1 MENHGVAEVLEAWH
15 VDSLHLIVNDLH
27 VLREVIVG
35 QGLVVSVVLVW
46 PFVDGRDLCFA
57 PVPLLVDL
65 VIWEVV
71 RLLVIICFDVIVL
84 NGAWFFKLYVCTE
97 PTLSS
102 NYLLK
107 EKKYMYLSVNAEN
120 LNKENEKIL
129 FIMYIIKSDNID
141 LFSQGSKFH
150 MPFISMNR

>member
-27 VLREVIVG
+27 VLGEVIVG

-71 RLLVIICFDVIVL
+71 RLPVIICFDVIVL
-84 NGAWFFKLYVCTE
+84 HGAWFFKL
-97 PTLSS
+97 
-102 NYLLK
+102 
-107 EKKYMYLSVNAEN
+107 
-120 LNKENEKIL
+120 
-129 FIMYIIKSDNID
+129 
-141 LFSQGSKFH
+141 
-150 MPFISMNR
+150 